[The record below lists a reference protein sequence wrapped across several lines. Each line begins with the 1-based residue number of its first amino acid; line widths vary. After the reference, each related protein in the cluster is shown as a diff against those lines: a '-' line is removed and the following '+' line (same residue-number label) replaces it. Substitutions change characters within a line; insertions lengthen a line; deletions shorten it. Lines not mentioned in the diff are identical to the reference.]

1 MALETMLLPIQIPV
15 RTNGIG
21 RIVLQFLIIASRFH
35 PTKCQDE
42 SGAREYETGG
52 KGWGNYPL
60 PTISE
65 GIRPNAGE
73 NEEQIGGKFI
83 AMCSEM
89 PVIS

>member
-1 MALETMLLPIQIPV
+1 MALETILLPIQIPV

-35 PTKCQDE
+35 PKCQDE

-52 KGWGNYPL
+52 KGWGNYLL
-60 PTISE
+60 PTILG

-73 NEEQIGGKFI
+73 NEEIGGKFI
-83 AMCSEM
+83 AMC
-89 PVIS
+89 